1 MNRQQRRAA
10 HRQQRKFEVG
20 SIVRATTLTAVG
32 EDGRRH
38 LYWFEEPEGFSPE
51 NGLPP
56 GVTLHGPFETDAE
69 VKEHQRKTLLGP
81 QCKLTEGGEW
91 DPNWDKPQ

>member
-10 HRQQRKFEVG
+10 RRQRKFEVG
-20 SIVRATTLTAVG
+20 TVVRATSFVG
-32 EDGRRH
+32 VDDTGRQH
-38 LYWFEEPEGFSPE
+38 FYWFETPEGFSPE
-51 NGLPP
+51 DGLPP

-69 VKEHQRKTLLGP
+69 LNEHQRVTLLGS
-81 QCKLTEGGEW
+81 QCKVIEGGNW